1 LSFRRTI
8 LVVGHTTPPVS
19 DRNACSL
26 LNRQKQPSPTC
37 VKEHAQFD
45 ARIVG
50 GEVKETDGTA
60 AWNASYIKLACN
72 HTLPDNCT
80 SEAAWNASY
89 NGVACNHTLPDNCT
103 SEDILFDSKDSEAVK
118 RWEELREIINTKMED
133 MHGKVF
139 GDLGFGDL
147 GEFAMTAVEKNRKEM
162 NKLLGNLD
170 KDSSLVGPMDWYDSP
185 IVACSDVNACLVAS
199 EDSNG
204 EEKHVLVMPPVP
216 SA

>member
-1 LSFRRTI
+1 MSFRRTI

-60 AWNASYIKLACN
+60 AWNASYIKL
-72 HTLPDNCT
+72 
-80 SEAAWNASY
+80 
-89 NGVACNHTLPDNCT
+89 ACNHTLPDNCT